1 VTEQE
6 QVVGPRA
13 GERKRPG
20 AGFEIGSAVEI
31 ARREHAFAA
40 NDRDPVPLVRSSTT
54 QAFGPQ
60 EAAGRVQLRDVRVV
74 TAGADERECA
84 RTWIEIGDAGEVPGA
99 EHAPVGSHSDPPR
112 VVVARPS
119 QPPGPHVI
127 AGRVQLRHE
136 RVVAA
141 GTRQRRGA
149 RAGVEICRQEEI
161 ARRMHRPVG
170 GNGDAA
176 AFIRAGASHA
186 LGPHKVAGRIQ
197 FGDEYVR
204 AAGAGAGGRPRAG
217 IEIGGANV
225 VAGRKRASVRGDDDG
240 VAVIAAGAAHALGPD
255 EIAGRVQLPD
265 ENVRAAGAGERGRAR
280 ARIEIGRA
288 GEVSRCV
295 HTPVRGNGD
304 AAAFIAA
311 GASHALGPNEVA
323 RRIQLGDEHV
333 VIADAAQPKLIR
345 AGVEVRRAAVVSG
358 RDDTAIRR
366 DGDAGPILAA
376 PSAHAPRPHQRST
389 DRILGNEH
397 VAGSGSRQ
405 DPLARPGI
413 KVDVPF
419 EIPRHIDAAGR
430 IRRHRPSLII
440 ARRPTAQGE
449 PEIRR
454 GTHHPD
460 VVRRIG
466 LPRIQRE
473 LSRHAPRV
481 RIAVQ
486 GVVFARVGGGKGVSH
501 GRPDGE
507 VVAQPRQQVSER
519 VVPLNVRDRQTAGH
533 VVVCR
538 ENFNHR
544 PVDPRLARVLQSVA
558 VQILPHAIT
567 HGGRLTEI

>member
-197 FGDEYVR
+197 FGDEY
-204 AAGAGAGGRPRAG
+204 
-217 IEIGGANV
+217 
-225 VAGRKRASVRGDDDG
+225 
-240 VAVIAAGAAHALGPD
+240 
-255 EIAGRVQLPD
+255 
-265 ENVRAAGAGERGRAR
+265 VRAAGAGERGRAR